1 MMIVAHTLRT
11 PTKRRPSFAGQTM
24 VELALIL
31 GLVVLMAIGALGTMG
46 GALKTAWNGE
56 MKPKMEA
63 PEAPLV
69 AAKQTAPTF
78 EEATGVAGTPVTY
91 DISAASAD
99 ANWDGSALQAGAVN
113 VGTGN
118 GNCDPW
124 QTDPN
129 ADDFC
134 N

>member
-1 MMIVAHTLRT
+1 MIFTLAQ
-11 PTKRRPSFAGQTM
+11 PTHAKCRPSAVGQTM
-24 VELALIL
+24 VEFALIL
-31 GLVVLMAIGALGTMG
+31 GLVVLMAVGALGTMG

-78 EEATGVAGTPVTY
+78 EEATGVAGTQVTY

-99 ANWDGSALQAGAVN
+99 ACWDGNALQANAGQGGN
-113 VGTGN
+113 TSDLYTG
-118 GNCDPW
+118 GNAGGGC
-124 QTDPN
+124 
-129 ADDFC
+129 
-134 N
+134 